1 MNALCGIVGMV
12 GENLKIKNLLDALK
26 KLEYRGYDSSG
37 IAFPAE
43 NRVFVEKETG
53 RIKCLEKKLGSSLNE
68 PLLTGIAHTRWATH
82 GVPSNSNAH
91 PHIDC
96 TGKLAIVH
104 NGIIENYEIL
114 KSRLESRGHEFDSAT
129 DTEVIAH
136 LIEEHYT
143 GDLVEAVSHA
153 IVDLKGAYAIA
164 AVHSDHPYSIVA
176 TRKGSPLVVGIN
188 EKGGFLASDVTPLL
202 KYIRDVYFLED
213 GDIALINKDKVTIS
227 RIDGTRVSRSL
238 THITWNEEAAEKS
251 GYDHF
256 MLKEIFEE
264 PQTIRNAISG
274 RITESK
280 AMINELVPF
289 ERKFKEATEL
299 TLVACGT
306 SYHAGMVFKR
316 FLEDYANL
324 SVDIDVASEFRYRNL
339 KMDKNTLMIAI
350 SQSGETA
357 DTLESVRTVKKAGG
371 TVIALTNTVG
381 STLSRESD
389 AVVYLNAGPEIG
401 VAATKTYVSQL
412 TVLLLI
418 GCYISRIRGNDSETL
433 RLLVNDLTG
442 LPTVFENIINTGE
455 SICRELAKEYY
466 DFKHF
471 MYIGRGYGYPTA
483 LEGSLKLKEISY
495 IHASAYQAGE
505 LKHGPIA
512 LIERDFPVF
521 VIVPDDYLKVKTLSN
536 VMETRAR
543 DSKVVAICSEGDS
556 DIRNIANS
564 RIEIPIISE
573 PLYPLIM
580 APYLQLFAYNVAVL
594 KGYDPD
600 KPRNLAKSV
609 TVE

>member
-1 MNALCGIVGMV
+1 MCGIVGMV
-12 GENLKIKNLLDALK
+12 REDLRIKNLLEALK

-37 IAFPAE
+37 IAFP
-43 NRVFVEKETG
+43 NDGKVIVEKETG
-53 RIKCLEKKLGSSLNE
+53 RIKCLEDKLGSSLDN
-68 PLLTGIAHTRWATH
+68 PILCGIAHTRWATH
-82 GVPSNSNAH
+82 GIPSNENAH
-91 PHIDC
+91 PHLDC

-104 NGIIENYEIL
+104 NGIIENYEVL
-114 KSRLESRGHEFDSAT
+114 RKRLESKGHKFSSDT

-143 GDLVEAVSHA
+143 GDLVDAVSHA

-164 AVHSDHPYSIVA
+164 AVHSDHSDCIVA
-176 TRKGSPLVVGIN
+176 TRKGSPLVVGTN
-188 EKGGFLASDVTPLL
+188 GSGGFLASDVTPLL

-213 GDIALINKDKVTIS
+213 GDIALINKDMIS
-227 RIDGTRVSRSL
+227 LSRADGTRVKRSL
-238 THITWNEEAAEKS
+238 THISWNEEAAEKG

-264 PQTIRNAISG
+264 PQTLRNAISG
-274 RITESK
+274 RITDSM
-280 AMINELVPF
+280 ATIDELDRLM
-289 ERKFKEATEL
+289 EKLKEVDEIK
-299 TLVACGT
+299 LVACGT

-316 FLEDYANL
+316 FLEDYADL
-324 SVDIDVASEFRYRNL
+324 KVDIDVASEFRYRNL
-339 KMDKNTLMIAI
+339 KMDSNALVVAI

-357 DTLESVRTVKKAGG
+357 DTLESIRLVKRAGG
-371 TVIALTNTVG
+371 TIIALTNTVG
-381 STLSRESD
+381 STLARESD

-412 TVLLLI
+412 TVLMLV
-418 GCYISRIRGNDSETL
+418 GCYMARIRGNDSENL
-433 RLLVNDLTG
+433 KLLVNELTG
-442 LPTVFENIINTGE
+442 LPTIFENIINTGE
-455 SICRELAKEYY
+455 GICRELAKEYY
-466 DFKHF
+466 EFKHF

-521 VIVPDDYLKVKTLSN
+521 VIVPDDYLKAKTISN

-556 DIRNIANS
+556 DVRNLANS
-564 RIEIPIISE
+564 RIETPIISE